1 MKARGGSRII
11 EKNISIKGVEKN
23 KKRRSV
29 EYLVVGCKVVVVFII
44 IFEMCKKGVV

>member
-1 MKARGGSRII
+1 MKVRGGSRII

-23 KKRRSV
+23 KERSV

-44 IFEMCKKGVV
+44 FEMCKKGVV